1 MFMKVLLVVLLMCVL
16 FLGQFMV
23 GYKGHE
29 FVWVKNVDYQLCYE
43 VDSDELCVVVEEL
56 VEGLCEYFYW

>member
-1 MFMKVLLVVLLMCVL
+1 
-16 FLGQFMV
+16 MV
-23 GYKGHE
+23 GYKGYE

-43 VDSDELCVVVEEL
+43 VDSDELCVVVEES